1 MSIRKHLTVLLCF
14 VFSLSVYAQSAGGKF
29 QVTGNVSDSD
39 GEPLA
44 GVTVSVKEQPTLAVA
59 TDLDGNY
66 KISVPGKNSTLKF
79 SYIGMKPAEEKVN
92 GRNVINVTMTS
103 MATELDDVVVVGYG
117 SQSREMLTT
126 SISKVDNKVLE
137 NVPYTNLTQ
146 ALQGS
151 VSGIRVQSTSGQ
163 PGEAARIIVRGGTS
177 IQSPDGAA
185 PLYVVDG
192 ITRED
197 INHISA
203 NDIES
208 IQVLKDAASTSIY
221 GAKGSNG
228 VVIIT
233 TKSAKEG
240 KATVNYSYDLTFS
253 TMGKTYDFASAE
265 EYITFQRR
273 NRNPATSPA
282 ITDSQHWWSSQS
294 TPFGTGND
302 LSNNSWYTTQYLTDA
317 NKHKLQEGWKSMAD
331 PEDPTKT
338 LIYQENDW
346 SNLATRTG
354 ISHNHH
360 VEVGGSSD
368 RAKFL
373 AGIGYMTTEGILK
386 GTDYDR
392 LSFNLNGE
400 VNILKNLSVNARMYF
415 TQTTRN
421 NSPFSMAGAFYRIP
435 GTAPTTKIYNED
447 GSLTYGTSWGE
458 ANPLY
463 ALNVVN
469 PKDKIRTQNQ
479 TYSFGG
485 NWNILPE
492 LSFKPSIS
500 MYRTQSMVDKFTPSH
515 YNGRWIDNTR
525 EASAERHMTTHY
537 QVDAVLNYI
546 KTFKE
551 DHNLNV
557 MLGLNYTQR
566 DYDDVWA
573 GGKGGSNNNITTV
586 NGIAEKTSA
595 SSSTSTHKM
604 MGYFGRINYNY
615 QNKYLLTLTARYDGA
630 SNLGKNNRYGFFPG
644 ASAGWRIDQ
653 EDFYPE
659 DLKRNLQAKIRAS
672 YGVNGNINGLADWTS
687 YGYYSAGATHFG
699 NPAIRMGWPAN
710 NDVKWER
717 SKTFDIGADFK
728 IWDNRIDVTV
738 DWFRRRTDDLIT
750 LFKMPYSTGLTDVYT
765 NNGSLENK
773 GLEIEVNARVLN
785 FDKDGVWRIGFNAS
799 KVTNKIL
806 ALPDNGVE
814 NNRQGGQLIYDPK
827 QGKNVWVGGIQEG
840 GTIGNHLILYD
851 FKGVYKTDE
860 EAAKAPY
867 HKLCLSS
874 DPNKTQ
880 YGGDAIFADTNNDG
894 VLDEYDRVYAGNSLP
909 DWTGGINTSL
919 SWKGLELYVRADYT
933 LGHTIFNWA
942 KNFMDYSMSHD
953 SNFTKDIVKYSWQ
966 KQGDDAKMPRYNVG
980 NECSC
985 SSDGTYQSTLYI
997 EKGDFLCLREVT
1009 LSYNFCPELFKKA
1022 RLSNVRVAITGSNLC
1037 YITGYKG
1044 LSPEEGGVD
1053 DGRYPMP
1060 RNVTCSVGLTF

>member
-1 MSIRKHLTVLLCF
+1 MSIRKHVAVLLSF
-14 VFSLSVYAQSAGGKF
+14 VFSLSLFAQSGGKF

-44 GVTVSVKEQPTLAVA
+44 GVTVSVKGQPTMAVA
-59 TDLDGNY
+59 TDIDGNY
-66 KISVPGKNSTLKF
+66 KISVPDKNSTLAF
-79 SYIGMKPAEEKVN
+79 SYIGMQPVEEKVN
-92 GRNVINVTMTS
+92 GRKEINIVMTS
-103 MATELDDVVVVGYG
+103 MAMELDDVVVVGYG

-126 SISKVDNKVLE
+126 SISKVDSKVLE
-137 NVPYTNLTQ
+137 NVPYTNVTQ

-151 VSGIRVQSTSGQ
+151 VSGVRVQSTSGQ
-163 PGEAARIIVRGGTS
+163 PGDAARIIVRGGTS
-177 IQSPDGAA
+177 IQNYNTAE

-192 ITRED
+192 VTRD
-197 INHISA
+197 NINHISA

-233 TKSAKEG
+233 TKSAKDG
-240 KATVNYSYDLTFS
+240 KATVNYTYDLTFS
-253 TMGKTYDFASAE
+253 TMGKTYDFATAE
-265 EYITFQRR
+265 EYITFQRV
-273 NRNPATSPA
+273 NRNPATNPA
-282 ITDSQHWWSSQS
+282 ITDSQHWWSSQM

-302 LSNNSWYTTQYLTDA
+302 LYSSEYSTQYLTDA

-331 PEDPTKT
+331 PDDPTKT

-346 SNLATRTG
+346 SKIATRTG

-373 AGIGYMTTEGILK
+373 AGLGYMTTEGILK

-392 LSFNLNGE
+392 LSFNMNGE

-415 TQTTRN
+415 TQTTKN
-421 NSPFSMAGAFYRIP
+421 DSPFDMSSAFYVIP
-435 GTAPTTKIYNED
+435 GTAPTAKIYNED
-447 GSLTYGTSWGE
+447 GTLTHGTAWGN

-463 ALNVVN
+463 ALSVD
-469 PKDKIRTQNQ
+469 PKLRTKTQNQ
-479 TYSFGG
+479 TYAFGG

-492 LSFKPSIS
+492 LSFKPTIS
-500 MYRTQSMVDKFTPSH
+500 MYRTQQNYDKYIPGH

-525 EASAERHMTTHY
+525 EAYASRNAETHY

-566 DYDDVWA
+566 DYDWMSA
-573 GGKGGSNNNITTV
+573 GGKGGSNDNITTV
-586 NGIAEKTSA
+586 SGIAEKTEA

-653 EDFYPE
+653 EEFYPE

-687 YGYYSAGATHFG
+687 YGYYSAGSTHFG
-699 NPAIRMGWPAN
+699 SPAIRMGWPAN
-710 NDVKWER
+710 DDVKWER

-728 IWDNRIDVTV
+728 IWDNRIDLTV
-738 DWFRRRTDDLIT
+738 DWFRRVTDNLIT
-750 LFKMPYSTGLTDVYT
+750 MFTMPFSTGLGDVYT

-773 GLEIEVNARVLN
+773 GLEIELNARLVN
-785 FDKDGVWRIGFNAS
+785 FDKDGVWRVGFNAS

-806 ALPDNGVE
+806 ALPENGVE
-814 NNRQGGQLIYDPK
+814 NNRQGGELIYDPK

-840 GTIGNHLILYD
+840 GSIGQHLVLYD
-851 FKGVYKTDE
+851 YRGVYKTDE
-860 EAAKAPY
+860 EAANAPY

-880 YGGDAIFADTNNDG
+880 YGGDAIFADNNGDG
-894 VLDEYDRVYAGNSLP
+894 VLDELDRIYAGNSLP
-909 DWTGGINTSL
+909 DWTGGINTTL
-919 SWKGLELYVRADYT
+919 SWKGLELYVRADYM
-933 LGHTIFNWA
+933 LGHSIFNWA
-942 KNFMDYSMSHD
+942 KNYMDYSMSHD

-966 KQGDDAKMPRYNVG
+966 KPGDDAKMPRYNVG
-980 NECSC
+980 NECTC
-985 SSDGTYQSTLYI
+985 SADGIYQSTLYL

-1009 LSYNFCPELFKKA
+1009 LSYNFCPEIFKKA
-1022 RLSNVRVAITGSNLC
+1022 RLSNVRFALTGSNLC

-1053 DGRYPMP
+1053 GFPGRYPMP
-1060 RNVTCSVGLTF
+1060 RNITCSLGLTF